1 MTPKP
6 PAKLPLPLKAFL
18 AVCSVVVLSLLTLA
32 VVNLY
37 LSFHFV
43 ESDRRSTAV
52 TWVDFAL
59 TEYFSKNEKYPAS
72 LSEVKI
78 PFVDDE
84 ELADLM
90 SKLKY
95 QTTADGYL
103 LTWSDG
109 FGQHKGIKPVA
120 IKCGWPAP
128 EPTPLVPLATLQSE

>member
-6 PAKLPLPLKAFL
+6 PTKVSLPLKAFL
-18 AVCSVVVLSLLTLA
+18 AVCSFVVVTFLTLV

-37 LSFHFV
+37 LSFHYV
-43 ESDRRSTAV
+43 ESDRRSTV
-52 TWVDFAL
+52 VSWVNFAL
-59 TEYFSKNEKYPAS
+59 TEYFSKNDKYPVY

-84 ELADLM
+84 ELAELM

-103 LTWSDG
+103 LTWTDG
-109 FGQHKGIKPVA
+109 FDQTVGIKPHV
-120 IKCGWPAP
+120 IKCGWPVP
-128 EPTPLVPLATLQSE
+128 EPTPLVPLAILQSE